1 MSRVGKKPI
10 EIPSGVSVTYAN
22 GEVTVKGPKGE
33 MSLHTLPG
41 IGIKVDGSTLTVET
55 TSNARTAGAFHG
67 LTRALLNNQ
76 VVGVST
82 GFKKVLEIVGTGYRA
97 ALAGRSLTLQLG
109 YSHNIDFP
117 LPMGIEAKVETPTRI
132 EISGISKELVGQTAA
147 NIRRLRPPEP
157 YKGKGVKYENEYIRR
172 KAGKSAG
179 S

>member
-10 EIPSGVSVTYAN
+10 QLPSGVTVTCAN
-22 GEVTVKGPKGE
+22 GEVKVKGPKGE

-41 IGIKVDGSTLTVET
+41 IDIKVEGSTLTVET
-55 TSNARTAGAFHG
+55 TSNARTAGAFHS
-67 LTRALLNNQ
+67 LTRALINNQ
-76 VVGVST
+76 VLGVST

-97 ALAGRSLTLQLG
+97 QLAGRSLTLQLG

-117 LPMGIEAKVETPTRI
+117 LPVGIEAKVETPTRI